1 VKRKLY
7 AQLVAAGIVAVV
19 GPQHVYPT
27 IPTAVAAFQAR
38 REAQIN
44 RVRENVSNLND
55 LPRG

>member
-1 VKRKLY
+1 
-7 AQLVAAGIVAVV
+7 VV
-19 GPQHVYPT
+19 GPEHVYPT